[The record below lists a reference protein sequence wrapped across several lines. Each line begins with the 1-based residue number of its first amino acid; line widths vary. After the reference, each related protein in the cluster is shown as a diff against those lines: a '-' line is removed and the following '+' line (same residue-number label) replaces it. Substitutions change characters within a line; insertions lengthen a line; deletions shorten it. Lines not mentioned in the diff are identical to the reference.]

1 MLNRTLIR
9 LKAVQ
14 MLYAYLLTRSEF
26 RLLPPPE
33 KMTRDN
39 KVAYDLYLDFLLM
52 ILQLS
57 GFSVQASRR
66 DPLGGLVLNRK
77 INGSKMAKSLAADD
91 NIRDII
97 NLGNSSIALFDN
109 AIPSLY
115 RKIADSEAL
124 KEYSKIKS
132 PDITDDIRLWVTIV
146 RTIFAKDQEMIAD
159 ARKMED
165 FTQTGYDRAI
175 TMVVDTLNNYNDAKG
190 SLITARKNLEASLAK
205 SYELYFDV
213 FALMVELTHE
223 QERRLQAAKEKYL
236 PTAEDLNPNMRFV
249 NNKFI
254 AALENNEQFVK
265 FMEKDPV
272 NWNGD
277 IYLIRD
283 LLDRIVASEYYKEY
297 MNNPEEPDFAADCE
311 LWRHILKNIIVPSD
325 AMVDSLEARSVFWN
339 DDLDIMA
346 TFVSK
351 TIRQWAVAGNDS
363 PGFLPM
369 YKDSEDA
376 EFGVQLFTDI
386 VNNRELYRSYL
397 DKYINTTQ
405 WDPDRL
411 AFMDIV
417 LVCTIISELLTFP
430 QIPIPVTLNEYLD
443 IANRYSTPKSSQFI
457 NGIIA
462 SVIKELRE
470 EGKLMK

>member
-124 KEYSKIKS
+124 KEHSKIKS

-297 MNNPEEPDFAADCE
+297 MNNPEEPDFAANCGAISSKISLCRPMPWSIRLRHVRCSGTMTLTSWQLSSARPSASGLLPETIRPDSSPCTRIARMRNSE
-311 LWRHILKNIIVPSD
+311 CSCSQISSTTANSTVHILTNI
-325 AMVDSLEARSVFWN
+325 
-339 DDLDIMA
+339 
-346 TFVSK
+346 
-351 TIRQWAVAGNDS
+351 
-363 PGFLPM
+363 
-369 YKDSEDA
+369 
-376 EFGVQLFTDI
+376 
-386 VNNRELYRSYL
+386 
-397 DKYINTTQ
+397 
-405 WDPDRL
+405 
-411 AFMDIV
+411 
-417 LVCTIISELLTFP
+417 
-430 QIPIPVTLNEYLD
+430 
-443 IANRYSTPKSSQFI
+443 STPPS
-457 NGIIA
+457 GIRTDWHSWI
-462 SVIKELRE
+462 
-470 EGKLMK
+470 

>member
-1 MLNRTLIR
+1 
-9 LKAVQ
+9 

-39 KVAYDLYLDFLLM
+39 KVAYDLYLDFMLL

-66 DPLGGLVLNRK
+66 DPLAGITLNRK
-77 INGSKMAKSLAADD
+77 INGSKMAKALAADD

-97 NLGNSSIALFDN
+97 NLGNTSVALFDN

-115 RKIADSEAL
+115 AKIAGSEAL

-132 PDITDDIRLWVTIV
+132 PDITDDVRLWVTIV
-146 RTIFAKDQEMIAD
+146 RTIFAKSQELMAD
-159 ARKMED
+159 ARRMED
-165 FTQTGYDRAI
+165 FTQTGFERAI
-175 TMVVDTLNNYNDAKG
+175 EMVVDTLNNYSDSKG
-190 SLITARKNLEASLAK
+190 TLINARKALEASLNK
-205 SYELYFDV
+205 SYELYFDI
-213 FALMVELTHE
+213 FALMAELTRE
-223 QERRLQAAKEKYL
+223 QQNRLQAAKEKYL

-254 AALENNEQFVK
+254 AALEANEQFDK
-265 FMEKDPV
+265 FISKDPV

-283 LLDRIVASEYYKEY
+283 LLDKITSSEAYREY
-297 MNNPEEPDFAADCE
+297 MDAPEEPDFAADCE
-311 LWRHILKNIIVPSD
+311 LWRHILKNILVPSD
-325 AMVDSLEARSVFWN
+325 ALADALEARSVFWN

-369 YKDSEDA
+369 YKDKEDA
-376 EFGVQLFTDI
+376 EFGQQLFTDT
-386 VNNRELYRSYL
+386 VNNREFYRSYL

-417 LVCTIISELLTFP
+417 LVCAIISELLTFP
-430 QIPIPVTLNEYLD
+430 QIPVPVTLNEYLD

-470 EGKLMK
+470 DGKLLK

>member
-14 MLYAYLLTRSEF
+14 LLYSYLLTRSEF

-33 KMTRDN
+33 KLTRDN
-39 KVAYDLYLDFLLM
+39 KVAYDLYIDFLLL
-52 ILQLS
+52 ILELS
-57 GFSVQASRR
+57 GFSVSASNR
-66 DPLGGLVLNRK
+66 DPLAGITPKRK
-77 INGSKMAKSLAADD
+77 IDGSKMAKSLAADD
-91 NIRDII
+91 SMRDII
-97 NLGNSSIALFDN
+97 NLGNSSVALFDN
-109 AIPSLY
+109 IIPSLY
-115 RKIADSEAL
+115 KKIADSEIL

-146 RTIFAKDQEMIAD
+146 RTIFAKNPDMIAA
-159 ARKMED
+159 ARSMED
-165 FTQTGYDRAI
+165 FTQTGYDRALD
-175 TMVVDTLNNYNDAKG
+175 MVVSTLENYSDSKNT
-190 SLITARKNLEASLAK
+190 LLTARRSLEQSLAK

-213 FALMVELTHE
+213 FALMVELTRE
-223 QERRLQAAKEKYL
+223 QERRLQSNKEKYL
-236 PTAEDLNPNMRFV
+236 PSPEDLNPNMRFV

-254 AALENNEQFVK
+254 AALEENGQFSK
-265 FMEKDPV
+265 FIEKDPV
-272 NWNGD
+272 NWNAD
-277 IYLIRD
+277 IYLIRE
-283 LLDRIVASEYYKEY
+283 LLDKITSSEQYEQY
-297 MNNPEEPDFAADCE
+297 MNSPEEPDFAADCE
-311 LWRHILKNIIVPSD
+311 LWRQILKNIIVPSD
-325 AMVDSLEARSVFWN
+325 ALADSLEARSVFWN

-363 PGFLPM
+363 PGFLPI
-369 YKDSEDA
+369 YKDKEDA
-376 EFGVQLFTDI
+376 EFGLRLFTDT

-430 QIPIPVTLNEYLD
+430 QIPVPVTINEYLD

-457 NGIIA
+457 NGIAA

-470 EGKLMK
+470 EGKLLK